1 MNILQEIKGVNK
13 NTAKLIRVNEKD
25 KRPILGNTDNIKIT
39 LNMNEWSYI
48 ILFANLYNLIS
59 FVKQLTE

>member
-1 MNILQEIKGVNK
+1 MNNLQKIKGVNN

-25 KRPILGNTDNIKIT
+25 EIPILGNTDSIKIT
-39 LNMNEWSYI
+39 LNMNEWSDI

-59 FVKQLTE
+59 FFRQLTE

>member
-1 MNILQEIKGVNK
+1 MNILQKIKGVNN

-25 KRPILGNTDNIKIT
+25 EIPILGNTDSIKIT
-39 LNMNEWSYI
+39 LNMNEWSDI

-59 FVKQLTE
+59 FFRQLTE